1 MTDNE
6 QKDRVRGSLIGGAIG
21 DALGVPNAC
30 EVFLFS
36 EKKVRRGFFTHR
48 TTINHTTRGKPLRL
62 QKLSFLNPPP
72 L

>member
-30 EVFLFS
+30 EVFLFFPR
-36 EKKVRRGFFTHR
+36 KKFG
-48 TTINHTTRGKPLRL
+48 GG
-62 QKLSFLNPPP
+62 S
-72 L
+72 